1 MRGISFFS
9 AVFSFKFITS
19 VYHKPELY
27 CPSYRGEP
35 RGPSP
40 VSKRPWQNHLVS
52 GSRLSLSQSSFP
64 PSRFQSFQSCR
75 FKCEYAWLDNY
86 CLVCWLSWHFYL
98 RLLHEEENWSQ
109 WGSRG
114 GRFSSRSLDCSLAD
128 HTLQS
133 SDLINTADFFACNS
147 KLTFVSGHWRIKWYW
162 KGGGN

>member
-9 AVFSFKFITS
+9 AVFLLNLLL
-19 VYHKPELY
+19 LY
-27 CPSYRGEP
+27 TTNHNYTVPPTEGNRGEP
-35 RGPSP
+35 KGPSP
-40 VSKRPWQNHLVS
+40 VNKRPWQNHLVS

-98 RLLHEEENWSQ
+98 RLLYEEENWSQ

-114 GRFSSRSLDCSLAD
+114 GRFSSRSLDCSLAG

-147 KLTFVSGHWRIKWYW
+147 KL
-162 KGGGN
+162 